1 MTTQTKEMYSE
12 VYSILNMLGES
23 YINKLPSKLFNL
35 IETSRKINYN
45 PKYDSTIALEKQNI
59 KSDTVAMIALFHL
72 NYWCESDKEKQQLIK
87 LFNDNEKKYQAE
99 LREKYNPD
107 NIFKNQTVNTVPNPN
122 EQVVTETAM
131 VGYKESVWVKIKK
144 WFQSLFSNKK

>member
-1 MTTQTKEMYSE
+1 MTTKTQEMYSE

-35 IETSRKINYN
+35 IETSRKADYN
-45 PKYDSTIALEKQNI
+45 PKYDSTISLEKQDI

-72 NYWCESDKEKQQLIK
+72 NYWCESDEEKQQLIK
-87 LFNDNEKKYQAE
+87 LFNDNEKKYQEE

-107 NIFKNQTVNTVPNPN
+107 NLFKNKMITTAPISNDPII
-122 EQVVTETAM
+122 TETTM
-131 VGYKESVWVKIKK
+131 IEYKSSIWKKIKN
-144 WFQSLFSNKK
+144 WFKFFMSHAK